1 MRTAAVVLNY
11 GDPSDT
17 LGCLESLELGDDL
30 DLDIHIV
37 DNGPE
42 DDAHSALRNA
52 VGRRASVIA
61 TGENL
66 GYAGGNNV
74 GIRRALDDG
83 ADLVWV
89 LNPDTRAGK
98 DSLSALKAHMA
109 AYPDCGI
116 ASTRLLRGGPERL
129 IWFDGARI
137 DRSTGATNHIHN
149 NTPENRAPKPQ
160 VIDVDYVTGAAPIF
174 RADALRQVGLL
185 PEHYFL
191 YFEETDWCVRAQ
203 RAGWRTMVDQRTS
216 MVHLKR
222 SSGDLP
228 TPYFIY
234 YMTRNRYAFA
244 RDVLGIDPEHSLRQL
259 DAVFLASWREKVARL
274 APDWSDH
281 LAEVVA
287 IALADAREGRF
298 GRNDA
303 ITTYPAPVPAPAADA
318 EPAPVPAT

>member
-17 LGCLESLELGDDL
+17 LGCLASIELGDDL
-30 DLDIHIV
+30 DLHLYVV
-37 DNGPE
+37 DNGPD
-42 DDAHSALRNA
+42 DDAHRALRHA
-52 VGRRASVIA
+52 VGRRATVLA

-89 LNPDTRAGK
+89 LNPDTRAGT

-109 AYPDCGI
+109 DYPDCGI
-116 ASTRLLRGGPERL
+116 VSTRLLRGGPERL
-129 IWFDGARI
+129 IWFDGGRI
-137 DRSTGATNHIHN
+137 DPADGATSHIHS
-149 NTPENRAPKPQ
+149 NTPVRAAGKPQ
-160 VIDVDYVTGAAPIF
+160 VLDVDYVTGAAPLF

-203 RAGWRTMVDQRTS
+203 RAGWRTMVDQRTT

-228 TPYFIY
+228 TPYFLY

-244 RDVLGIDPEHSLRQL
+244 RDVLGIDPERSLKNL
-259 DAVFLASWREKVARL
+259 EATFLASWREKVGRF
-274 APDWSDH
+274 APAWSEN
-281 LAEVVA
+281 LEELIT
-287 IALADAREGRF
+287 IAVDDARAGRF

-303 ITTYPAPVPAPAADA
+303 ITTYPAPI
-318 EPAPVPAT
+318 PAPVPGGSACPA